1 MEWPGYEAMF
11 HYQEIE
17 QCNVVASALHQ
28 ARLQRLEPSSTVE
41 ANAVKD
47 PEDAT
52 QLVNLLEMTEKE
64 LFETKMQLKAKV

>member
-1 MEWPGYEAMF
+1 MF

-17 QCNVVASALHQ
+17 QCDVVAMALHQ
-28 ARLQRLEPSSTVE
+28 ARLQCSELCSIVE
-41 ANAVKD
+41 ADKANAVKV

-52 QLVNLLEMTEKE
+52 QLVNLLEVTEKE